1 MPGRKPLAT
10 LFLIV
15 FTDLVGFGIVIPLL
29 PLYAESFGP
38 SPLVFGLLMASYS
51 AMQFLF
57 APALGRLSD
66 RVGRRPVLL
75 VSLAGSVAGYLLFAA
90 ADSLVLLFASR
101 LVAGIAGANIAT
113 AQAVIAD
120 LTPVT
125 ERARGM
131 GLIGAAFGLG
141 FIAGPAIAGG
151 AVHLSPA
158 APGLAAALFSA
169 AALVMTA
176 TLLPES
182 LPPERRG
189 RGNAA
194 RWGLLRLA
202 DAWRHRELAPLLAI
216 GFAIV
221 TGFSAFEVTFAQL
234 VHNRFGLGEG
244 QVAFLFVYVGV
255 LAAVVQ
261 GALVGRL
268 ARRFGERPLLLVGL
282 TLTAAGLLMVGLET
296 RLGALVAILPLLAVG
311 QGMTMP
317 ALSTLVS
324 HAAGPARQGEVLGA
338 FQGVASLARVV
349 GPFGG
354 EMALGHLGLAAPAHG
369 AATLGLAAALG
380 AVALAVRRR
389 ARAGPPPPRPA

>member
-1 MPGRKPLAT
+1 MAGRKPLAT

-29 PLYAESFGP
+29 PLYAERYDP
-38 SPLVFGLLMASYS
+38 SPWVFGLLMASFS

-57 APALGRLSD
+57 APVLGRLSD
-66 RVGRRPVLL
+66 RIGRRPVLL

-90 ADSLVLLFASR
+90 ADSLLLLFASR
-101 LVAGIAGANIAT
+101 IVSGIAGANIAT

-141 FIAGPAIAGG
+141 FIAGPAIGGG

-158 APGLAAALFSA
+158 APGLAAAIFSA
-169 AALVMTA
+169 IAFLMTVL
-176 TLLPES
+176 LLPES

-189 RGNAA
+189 ERGPS

-202 DAWRHRELAPLLAI
+202 DAWRHRELAPLLTI

-234 VHNRFGLGEG
+234 VHNRFGLNEG
-244 QVAFLFVYVGV
+244 QVAFLFVYVGI
-255 LAAVVQ
+255 LAAIVQ

-268 ARRFGERPLLLVGL
+268 VRRFGERPLLLTGL
-282 TLTAAGLLMVGLET
+282 TLTATGLLLIGLES
-296 RLGALVAILPLLAVG
+296 RLGTLIAILPLLAIG

-317 ALSTLVS
+317 SLSALVS
-324 HAAGPARQGEVLGA
+324 HAASPEQQGEVLGA

-354 EMALGHLGLAAPAHG
+354 EMALGHLGLAAPAHA
-369 AATLGLAAALG
+369 AATLAILAAVG
-380 AVALAVRRR
+380 AGIVAVRHR
-389 ARAGPPPPRPA
+389 ARAQEPA